1 MSNRSTIAWYTKHKA
16 PWVLAT
22 LFLGV
27 LSVSCQ
33 SPGSESAR
41 EGVGFPVDRT
51 DQSVAQ
57 QNEDITASRS
67 NAITRAVSKASPA
80 VVNITVTSVVQ
91 RRRSIVDDEFFR
103 FFNRFNVPQEVTSI
117 GSGFIISETGRVVT
131 NQHVIGD
138 SPTSVTVT
146 LPSGEAYEASVLGS
160 DQLTDLALLQM
171 EGDTTFPYV
180 SFSESDDVEVGEW
193 AIALGNPFGLFELG
207 DPTVTVG
214 VVSAKNRDFRPDP
227 SNPRVYI
234 DMIQTDASINRGNS
248 GGPLL
253 NSLGEVIGIN
263 TFIFTG
269 GTGSGSVG
277 LGFAI
282 PSSRVQLILEQL
294 ANTGR
299 VEYDFDLGMRTRSM
313 TEGLV
318 VRYNLPYIQGLLVTE
333 INRSGPA
340 FDAGLMPGDIILQIG
355 ENRVVNNLHGSAL
368 LRQFSAGD
376 SVDIMLLRGGERY
389 ETTVALRPRVEPA
402 P

>member
-1 MSNRSTIAWYTKHKA
+1 MNSLLKQNKA
-16 PWVLAT
+16 RWVFGILLIGSMT
-22 LFLGV
+22 LGYG
-27 LSVSCQ
+27 CQ
-33 SPGSESAR
+33 SANTGSSDEQPSR
-41 EGVGFPVDRT
+41 PSPET
-51 DQSVAQ
+51 VAQ

-91 RRRSIVDDEFFR
+91 RRRSIVEDEFFR

-131 NQHVIGD
+131 NQHVIGE

-146 LPSGEAYEASVLGS
+146 LPSGEAYEATVLGS

-171 EGDTTFPYV
+171 EGDTTFPHI

-282 PSSRVQLILEQL
+282 PSGRVQLILEQL

-299 VEYDFDLGMRTRSM
+299 VEYDFDLGMNTRSM

-340 FDAGLMPGDIILQIG
+340 FDAGLMPGDIILQID

-368 LRQFSAGD
+368 LRQFSVGD
-376 SVDIMLLRGGERY
+376 SVDMMLLRGGERY
-389 ETTVALRPRVEPA
+389 ETTVALRPRVEP
-402 P
+402 

>member
-1 MSNRSTIAWYTKHKA
+1 MNSILKPSKA
-16 PWVLAT
+16 RWVFGL
-22 LFLGV
+22 LLMGSMV
-27 LSVSCQ
+27 MGYGCQ
-33 SPGSESAR
+33 SSSSELGDGQNPADSTP
-41 EGVGFPVDRT
+41 ETVT
-51 DQSVAQ
+51 Q
-57 QNEDITASRS
+57 QNEDITTSRS

-91 RRRSIVDDEFFR
+91 RRRSIVEDEFFR

-131 NQHVIGD
+131 NQHVVGD

-146 LPSGEAYEASVLGS
+146 LPSGEAYEATVLGS

-180 SFSESDDVEVGEW
+180 SFSESDDVKVGEW

-234 DMIQTDASINRGNS
+234 DMIQTDAAINRGNS

-269 GTGSGSVG
+269 GTGSGSIG

-376 SVDIMLLRGGERY
+376 SVEMMLLRGGERY
-389 ETTVALRPRVEPA
+389 ETTVALRPRVEP
-402 P
+402 

>member
-1 MSNRSTIAWYTKHKA
+1 MNSILKQSKA
-16 PWVLAT
+16 PWVFGL
-22 LFLGV
+22 LLMGSMV
-27 LSVSCQ
+27 MGYGCQ
-33 SPGSESAR
+33 SSSSELGDGQNPADSTP
-41 EGVGFPVDRT
+41 ETVT
-51 DQSVAQ
+51 Q
-57 QNEDITASRS
+57 QNEDITTSRS

-91 RRRSIVDDEFFR
+91 RRRSIVEDEFFR

-131 NQHVIGD
+131 NQHVVGD

-146 LPSGEAYEASVLGS
+146 LPSGEAYEATVLGS

-234 DMIQTDASINRGNS
+234 DMIQTDAAINRGNS

-269 GTGSGSVG
+269 GTGSGSIG

-376 SVDIMLLRGGERY
+376 SVEMMLLRGGERY
-389 ETTVALRPRVEPA
+389 ETTVALRPRVEP
-402 P
+402 

>member
-1 MSNRSTIAWYTKHKA
+1 MNSILKPSKA
-16 PWVLAT
+16 PWVFGL
-22 LFLGV
+22 LLMGSMV
-27 LSVSCQ
+27 MGYGCQ
-33 SPGSESAR
+33 SSSSELGDGQNPADSTP
-41 EGVGFPVDRT
+41 ETVT
-51 DQSVAQ
+51 Q
-57 QNEDITASRS
+57 QNEDITTSRS

-91 RRRSIVDDEFFR
+91 RRRSIVEDEFFR

-131 NQHVIGD
+131 NQHVVGD

-146 LPSGEAYEASVLGS
+146 LPSGEAYEATVLGS

-234 DMIQTDASINRGNS
+234 DMIQTDAAINRGNS

-269 GTGSGSVG
+269 GTGSGSIG

-376 SVDIMLLRGGERY
+376 SVEMMLLRGGERY
-389 ETTVALRPRVEPA
+389 ETTVALRPRVEP
-402 P
+402 

>member
-1 MSNRSTIAWYTKHKA
+1 MIARYLKHKA
-16 PWVLAT
+16 PWVIAT
-22 LFLGV
+22 LFVGF

-33 SPGSESAR
+33 SPDSESTR
-41 EGVGFPVDRT
+41 EDTGFPFDRA
-51 DQSVAQ
+51 DQRIAQ

-91 RRRSIVDDEFFR
+91 RRRSIVEDEFFR

-146 LPSGEAYEASVLGS
+146 LPSGEAFQATVLGS

-171 EGDTTFPYV
+171 EGDTTFPFV

-368 LRQFSAGD
+368 LRQYKAGEN
-376 SVDIMLLRGGERY
+376 VDIMLLRGGERY
-389 ETTVALRPRVEPA
+389 ETTVALRPRVEPT

>member
-1 MSNRSTIAWYTKHKA
+1 MTGMNSILKQSKA
-16 PWVLAT
+16 QWAFGLLLTGSMVL
-22 LFLGV
+22 GYG
-27 LSVSCQ
+27 CQ
-33 SPGSESAR
+33 SPNTGSGDEQPSR
-41 EGVGFPVDRT
+41 RT
-51 DQSVAQ
+51 SETVTQ

-91 RRRSIVDDEFFR
+91 RRRSIVEDEFFR

-146 LPSGEAYEASVLGS
+146 LPSGEAFEASVLGS

-234 DMIQTDASINRGNS
+234 DMIQTDAAINRGNS

-313 TEGLV
+313 TEALV

-376 SVDIMLLRGGERY
+376 SVDMMLLRGGERY
-389 ETTVALRPRVEPA
+389 ETTVALRPRVEPT